1 MWPQPGHARKKK
13 DGPFGRVYAALM
25 DRLGTWQLGETEG
38 GGPDVVILAPLDEF
52 PAEPGVTPNP
62 PRKRQRRVEIPD
74 LPEGFEPFVGH
85 SQLLVRTCLIRPES
99 YRPGMRRPVIGND
112 EAAAKLVRHL
122 AHYDQEHV
130 VTLAIDGQNRLTAI
144 HEAHIGTMSAS
155 YAQSRHVLKVALMTA
170 AGGVVMVHNHPSG
183 DPTPSREDA
192 IITGAME
199 IAGKM
204 LGVPLVDH
212 IVVAQDGYSS
222 FISEA
227 TYDWEGRRL
236 RPLPSEILSILEDER
251 KKYRGTFPGDWG

>member
-1 MWPQPGHARKKK
+1 
-13 DGPFGRVYAALM
+13 M

-38 GGPDVVILAPLDEF
+38 GGPDVVILAPLEEF
-52 PAEPGVTPNP
+52 PVEPSVTPNP

-112 EAAAKLVRHL
+112 QAAAKLVRHL
-122 AHYDQEHV
+122 AYYDQEHV

-155 YAQSRHVLKVALMTA
+155 YAQSRHVLKVALMTG

-183 DPTPSREDA
+183 DPSPSREDA
-192 IITGAME
+192 VMTAAME
-199 IAGKM
+199 IAGRM

-212 IVVAQDGYSS
+212 IVVAERGYSS
-222 FISEA
+222 FQSKGL
-227 TYDWEGRRL
+227 YDWDGKSMGRMSL
-236 RPLPSEILSILEDER
+236 EILTLLGDER
-251 KKYRGTFPGDWG
+251 DKYKSTFPGDGY